1 VIEKEKKTKLNNY
14 TIQHNET
21 KSIDRISY
29 IQLKPYMSTNVNNL
43 ILLRCEKLAENMG
56 GGGQRSDDPKMST

>member
-21 KSIDRISY
+21 KSIEMECIGL
-29 IQLKPYMSTNVNNL
+29 IVFNL
-43 ILLRCEKLAENMG
+43 RLRDFFVYFGCV
-56 GGGQRSDDPKMST
+56 R